1 MKFETERKKMEGDNN
16 RLEVELVM
24 ENLVCEVEKK
34 LDMDRI
40 VN

>member
-1 MKFETERKKMEGDNN
+1 MEGDNN